1 MRWRNLIKNPI
12 KELAEWGKTLKILY
26 VEDNDALRQEMKF
39 FLSDIFE
46 EIDEACNGKEGLD
59 KLATKT
65 YDLVISDIRMPVM
78 DGIEMIKHIKERYP
92 KQPILVTSAHNEVAY
107 LVKLINL
114 DVENF
119 ITKPLQGEHI
129 LRVLHH
135 VIKNIKR
142 EKEHER

>member
-1 MRWRNLIKNPI
+1 MKNPI
-12 KELAEWGKTLKILY
+12 QELAEWGKTLKILY
-26 VEDNDALRQEMKF
+26 VEDDDALRQEIKL

-46 EIDEACNGKEGLD
+46 EIDEARNGQEGLD
-59 KLATKT
+59 KLSTKT

-78 DGIEMIKHIKERYP
+78 DGIEMIKQIKERYP
-92 KQPILVTSAHNEVAY
+92 KQAILVTSAHNEVAS

-135 VIKNIKR
+135 VIKRILT
-142 EKEHER
+142 EKEYER